1 MAKKLL
7 GRATI
12 TRDGATLLSA
22 TGAKLSLSG
31 FTREPVVGDTVH
43 GYTETAV
50 PAYVEVTVSVSDDVD
65 LEALAS
71 DVGVDVLF
79 QGDAG
84 GSWVLPAAVQQNQVT
99 ATAQSGGQVSLKYF
113 SDQSQKVTS

>member
-12 TRDGATLLSA
+12 TRDGAMLLSA
-22 TGAKLSLSG
+22 AGASFSLAG

-65 LEALAS
+65 LQALAA
-71 DVGVDVLF
+71 DVGVDILF

-84 GSWVLPAAVQQNQVT
+84 GNWVLPAAVQQNQIT
-99 ATAQSGGQVSLKYF
+99 AKAQGGGQVSLKYF
-113 SDQSQKVTS
+113 SDQSQKMT